1 MKLQNGWRI
10 LIKNSQE
17 YKIMGALIGFI
28 IWGVVWGYATKAV
41 INNKGYDD
49 NWFWWGFFF
58 GFIALIVAVAKPEN
72 RKQTQE
78 WQPVQLQADS
88 ANKIPELKKEEPP
101 KVVFDSTVTRA
112 NTDYMANTE
121 LQVND
126 LDELLSKGYVTE
138 AEYQEKK
145 KEILQEA

>member
-1 MKLQNGWRI
+1 
-10 LIKNSQE
+10 
-17 YKIMGALIGFI
+17 MGAYIIGFI
-28 IWGVVWGYATKAV
+28 IWGVVWGYATKVV

-72 RKQTQE
+72 RRQTQE
-78 WQPVQLQADS
+78 WQPVQLQTES
-88 ANKIPELKKEEPP
+88 VNKAQEAKKEEPP

-121 LQVND
+121 LQLKD

-145 KEILQEA
+145 KEIIGV

>member
-1 MKLQNGWRI
+1 
-10 LIKNSQE
+10 
-17 YKIMGALIGFI
+17 MGAIIGFI

-72 RKQTQE
+72 RKQTQA
-78 WQPVQLQADS
+78 WQPVQLQTES
-88 ANKIPELKKEEPP
+88 VNKTQEPNKKEPP

-112 NTDYMANTE
+112 NTDYMSNKE
-121 LQVND
+121 LQIKD
-126 LDELLSKGYVTE
+126 MQELLRKGYVTE
-138 AEYQEKK
+138 AEYKEKTR
-145 KEILQEA
+145 EIMEV

>member
-1 MKLQNGWRI
+1 
-10 LIKNSQE
+10 
-17 YKIMGALIGFI
+17 MGAIIGFI

-41 INNKGYDD
+41 INNKGYDE

-78 WQPVQLQADS
+78 WQPVQLQTES
-88 ANKIPELKKEEPP
+88 VNKAPEPKKEEPP
-101 KVVFDSTVTRA
+101 KVVYDSTVVRS

-121 LQVND
+121 LQLKD

-145 KEILQEA
+145 REIVEEI

>member
-1 MKLQNGWRI
+1 
-10 LIKNSQE
+10 
-17 YKIMGALIGFI
+17 MGAIIGFI

-58 GFIALIVAVAKPEN
+58 GFIALIVAATKPEN

-78 WQPVQLQADS
+78 WQSVQLHTES
-88 ANKIPELKKEEPP
+88 VNKTQELKKEEPP

-112 NTDYMANTE
+112 NTDYMANKE
-121 LQVND
+121 LQIKD
-126 LDELLSKGYVTE
+126 MQELLRKGYVTE
-138 AEYQEKK
+138 AEYKEKTR
-145 KEILQEA
+145 EIMEEI

>member
-1 MKLQNGWRI
+1 
-10 LIKNSQE
+10 
-17 YKIMGALIGFI
+17 MGALIGFI

-78 WQPVQLQADS
+78 WQPVQLQTES
-88 ANKIPELKKEEPP
+88 VNKTPESKKEEPS

-112 NTDYMANTE
+112 NTDYMSNKE
-121 LQVND
+121 LQIKD
-126 LDELLSKGYVTE
+126 MQELLSKGYVTE
-138 AEYQEKK
+138 AEYLEKK
-145 KEILQEA
+145 KEILGEA